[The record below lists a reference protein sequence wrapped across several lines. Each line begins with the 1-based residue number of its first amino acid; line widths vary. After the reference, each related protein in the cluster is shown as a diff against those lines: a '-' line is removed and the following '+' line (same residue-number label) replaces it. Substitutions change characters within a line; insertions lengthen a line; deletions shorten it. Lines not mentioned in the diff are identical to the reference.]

1 MIMAE
6 PLLAE
11 WKLWLFLGVLGLVL
25 VWSVINL
32 VVEVKQLKQLEAM
45 LDDSEV

>member
-1 MIMAE
+1 MITVE
-6 PLLAE
+6 PLLTE
-11 WKLWLFLGVLGLVL
+11 WKIWLFLGVFALVL

-45 LDDSEV
+45 LDNSEV